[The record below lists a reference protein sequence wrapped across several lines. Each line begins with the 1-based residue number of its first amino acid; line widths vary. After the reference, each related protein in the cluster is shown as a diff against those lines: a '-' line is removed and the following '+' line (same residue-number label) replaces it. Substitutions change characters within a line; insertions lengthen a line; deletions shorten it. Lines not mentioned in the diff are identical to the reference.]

1 MSLPSYPYYKDSGV
15 DWLGKVPAH
24 WQVDTLRRRATL
36 NPSKTEIGD
45 RANDELASF
54 LPMEAVGEGGELDLS
69 RTRPISEVSNGYT
82 YFREGDVT
90 FAKITPCFEN
100 GKGARM
106 VGLHGGIGFG
116 TTELTVIRP
125 LPNLL
130 DGRYLDW
137 VLRSLPFRKRGEAA
151 MYGAGG
157 QKRVPDE
164 FVREFSFAWPGLD
177 EQNGIARF
185 LDRETAK
192 IDALISEQE
201 KLLALLAEKRQA
213 TISHAVTRGLD
224 PDAPM
229 KDSGIPWLGKVPAHW
244 SVGPL
249 KHWVDLKSGGTPS
262 KEKLQYWGGDIP
274 WASAKDLKTE
284 KLADT
289 VDHITPAAVDDG
301 AVALLPPGAVLV
313 VVRGMILARL
323 FPVAQ
328 TLVPMAI
335 NQDLKGVLP
344 RAGLD
349 AGFLAWLLRGTAKE
363 SLQRLDEAGHGTKA
377 LRMEAWTSMALPIP
391 PETEQAQIVAFL
403 VQRTNQL
410 DVLGYEASSAI
421 ELLRERRSALIA
433 AAVTGQIDV
442 RNLVEVQAA

>member
-1 MSLPSYPYYKDSGV
+1 MSLPSYPKYKDSGV
-15 DWLGKVPAH
+15 EWIGAVPAH
-24 WQVDTLRRRATL
+24 WNVHSLKRFYVVVGGSTPKSDVADYWDGDIDWVTPADLSKLSGFEIQGSQRRITEQGLQSCGTSIVPSGSLVLSTRAPIGSVGLATTPVCTNQGCKALVPRGEQSSRFAAYTLSVAGPAL
-36 NPSKTEIGD
+36 NLRGKGTTFLELSG
-45 RANDELASF
+45 DELANF
-54 LPMEAVGEGGELDLS
+54 TVAFP
-69 RTRPISEVSNGYT
+69 EV
-82 YFREGDVT
+82 
-90 FAKITPCFEN
+90 
-100 GKGARM
+100 
-106 VGLHGGIGFG
+106 
-116 TTELTVIRP
+116 
-125 LPNLL
+125 
-130 DGRYLDW
+130 
-137 VLRSLPFRKRGEAA
+137 
-151 MYGAGG
+151 
-157 QKRVPDE
+157 
-164 FVREFSFAWPGLD
+164 D
-177 EQNGIARF
+177 EQLAIATF

-192 IDALISEQE
+192 IDALIAEQE
-201 KLLALLAEKRQA
+201 TLLALLAEKRQA

-224 PDAPM
+224 PNAPM

-442 RNLVEVQAA
+442 RRAAEQEAA